1 MAEGHAAALAQVVI
15 AELVS
20 QGVTELV
27 LAPGARSAPLAYQA
41 LAADRIGLLR
51 LHVRL
56 DERAAGFLALGLA
69 KGSGRPVAVLTTS
82 GTAVANL
89 HPAVLEA
96 SASFAPL
103 VLLTAS
109 RPRALVHTGANQT
122 TDQDRLFGEHA
133 RAYAALSDAT
143 RDVRT
148 WRFETARLVAEATGT
163 RSHRPGPVQLNVEL
177 SEPLTAT
184 GFTAAL
190 PNTELVVM
198 PAGST
203 APPTALDPGPRTV
216 IVAGDAPPAEG
227 RRVAE
232 LGAAAGVPV
241 LAEPSSNARIGP
253 AALGT
258 GRLLAASTLAED
270 VERVIVFGHPT
281 LSRPIGRL
289 LTRDDLELVV
299 VTPYPD
305 WVDPGRAATL
315 VVSAVSLPESATGEW
330 LSRWQRA
337 DADLRADLDRVLAGL
352 PYLSGPA
359 LAAAVWA
366 GLPPEAALFVGS
378 SSPVRDLD
386 LAPVRADSPPVYANR
401 GLAGIDGNLSTAAGI
416 ALATQRPTTA
426 LVGDL
431 TALHDLTGL
440 LRPESEPVPDL
451 RVVVANDGGGSIFAT
466 LEPGEPTPP
475 LPMAYERLFGTPHPV
490 DFAALAA
497 GAGVH
502 YTRIVDAD
510 GLAAVLAGPPRG
522 VRLVEAVVDRSQ
534 RRRLDATI
542 TGLAATL

>member
-1 MAEGHAAALAQVVI
+1 MADGHATALAGVVV

-20 QGVTELV
+20 QGVTDLV
-27 LAPGARSAPLAYQA
+27 LAPGARSAPLAYEA

-56 DERAAGFLALGLA
+56 DERTAGYLALGLA

-96 SASFAPL
+96 SASFTPL

-122 TDQDRLFGEHA
+122 TDQDRLFGAHT
-133 RAYAALSDAT
+133 RAYAALTDAT
-143 RDVRT
+143 SDPRT
-148 WRFETARLVAEATGT
+148 WRFETARLVTAASGA
-163 RSHRPGPVQLNVEL
+163 RSRRPGPVQLNLEL
-177 SEPLTAT
+177 SEPLNPT
-184 GFTAAL
+184 GFA
-190 PNTELVVM
+190 P
-198 PAGST
+198 
-203 APPTALDPGPRTV
+203 APPTTDLVVTPVPAGPPPTRLDAGPQTV
-216 IVAGDAPPAEG
+216 IVAGDAPPEVG
-227 RRVAE
+227 RQVAE
-232 LGAAAGVPV
+232 LGAAAGIPV
-241 LAEPSSNARIGP
+241 LAEPSSNARCGP

-258 GRLLAASTLAED
+258 GRLLAASVLAED
-270 VERVIVFGHPT
+270 VERVVVFGHPT

-289 LTRDDLELVV
+289 LARDDVELVV

-305 WVDPGRAATL
+305 WVDPGRTATL
-315 VVSAVSLPESATGEW
+315 VTSGVSMPEPAAGEW
-330 LSRWQRA
+330 LSRWRQA
-337 DADLRADLDRVLAGL
+337 DADLRAELDRLLRRL

-366 GLPPEAALFVGS
+366 GLPAEAALFVGS

-386 LAPVRADSPPVYANR
+386 LAPVRADPPPVYANR
-401 GLAGIDGNLSTAAGI
+401 GLAGIDGNLSSAAGV
-416 ALATQRPTTA
+416 ALATDRPTTA

-440 LRPESEPVPDL
+440 LRPPTEATPDL

-466 LEPGEPTPP
+466 LEPGEPAQSA
-475 LPMAYERLFGTPHPV
+475 AYERLFGTPHRV

-497 GAGVH
+497 GTGVG
-502 YTRIVDAD
+502 YTRVVDARE
-510 GLAAVLAGPPRG
+510 LAAALAAPTGG
-522 VRLVEAVVDRSQ
+522 VELIEAVIDRSQ
-534 RRRLDATI
+534 RRTLNSAI
-542 TGLAATL
+542 TGLAARL